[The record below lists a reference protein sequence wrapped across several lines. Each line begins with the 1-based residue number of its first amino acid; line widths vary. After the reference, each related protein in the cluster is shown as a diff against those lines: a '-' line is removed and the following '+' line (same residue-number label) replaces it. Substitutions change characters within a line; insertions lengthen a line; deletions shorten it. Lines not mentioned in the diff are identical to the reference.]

1 MKRYVLERCCHGR
14 QLRVTVHLGNLADET
29 RPLAHLLLHSPDG
42 FEWGYHGSGPADL
55 ARSIVGDVLGEKN
68 PHPAHYQ
75 RVKSQLVAQIPRE
88 GGEITEA
95 EVLGVLA
102 S

>member
-1 MKRYVLERCCHGR
+1 MTRFAREVLPIVVTVIDGDRMRPLTHLER
-14 QLRVTVHLGNLADET
+14 
-29 RPLAHLLLHSPDG
+29 HSPDG

-55 ARSIVGDVLGEKN
+55 ARSIVGDVMGDRN
-68 PHPAHYQ
+68 PPPGQYQ
-75 RVKSQLVAQIPRE
+75 RVKSQLVARVPRE